1 MKELIREKILEVEKM
16 KKQLEKTQLSIV
28 YDFFKESS
36 LKSIDIDMEHE
47 YNDEGGS
54 YSIFNI
60 TSINGH
66 WLEESIS
73 DGFLS
78 DFGNDLP
85 DWFCSFCLEN
95 NIKQTDIEIFC
106 ELFFEFLPE
115 ELQSTISFNSLTAE
129 KLKAMIDRN

>member
-1 MKELIREKILEVEKM
+1 MKELIRKKISEVEKM
-16 KKQLEKTQLSIV
+16 KKQLEKNQLSIIS
-28 YDFFKESS
+28 DFLKESS

-47 YNDEGGS
+47 YNDEGGN
-54 YSIFNI
+54 YAVFNI
-60 TSINGH
+60 TRINGH
-66 WLEESIS
+66 WLVDSIS

-78 DFGNDLP
+78 DFGSDLP

-115 ELQSTISFNSLTAE
+115 GLQRQISFNSLTAE
-129 KLKAMIDRN
+129 KLKSMIDRI